1 MGKLLHDRLT
11 IFAQRNNFYGV
22 EHCLRWARVFLNPG
36 RWSAPGK
43 EGEPEMAKTSIRAIG
58 CMRLTSKF
66 LIKLPLE
73 REQLP
78 YCFLES
84 YAWIFY
90 NESEQISKGGGVR

>member
-1 MGKLLHDRLT
+1 
-11 IFAQRNNFYGV
+11 
-22 EHCLRWARVFLNPG
+22 
-36 RWSAPGK
+36 
-43 EGEPEMAKTSIRAIG
+43 MAKTSIRAIG